1 MGSEERKGTYVR
13 GREVAL
19 LGREVY
25 GGGDRE
31 VTALVLVEDA
41 SEDRG
46 GVEIGNAVGLDW
58 TRDVSGRVGIRIRLA
73 HLSRRS

>member
-1 MGSEERKGTYVR
+1 MTRVGRRLARKEICDLDDTTLVEELRLKDVG

-19 LGREVY
+19 LGGEVY
-25 GGGDRE
+25 GRSDRE

-46 GVEIGNAVGLDW
+46 GVEIGNAIGLD
-58 TRDVSGRVGIRIRLA
+58 
-73 HLSRRS
+73 